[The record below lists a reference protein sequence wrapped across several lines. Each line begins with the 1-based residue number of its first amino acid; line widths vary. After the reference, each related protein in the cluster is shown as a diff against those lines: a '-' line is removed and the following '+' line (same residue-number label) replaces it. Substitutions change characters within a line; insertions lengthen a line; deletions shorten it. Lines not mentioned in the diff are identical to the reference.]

1 MRKESVPSQSLNGQ
15 QTVLGA
21 AIQPTE
27 EEIRKRRMRFAAPS
41 TPSPLPTHHKPSEPI
56 VGRCTKLE
64 KAYFRLTTEP
74 NENEIRPEEVL
85 KRALER
91 LKGIWKETR
100 DAEYVLDQLKA
111 IRQDLVVQGIANAFA
126 VQVYEYNVKI
136 ALKAHNLN
144 EFNQCQ
150 SMLSSLYTTVDSRKK
165 VQFLAYHILYD
176 LITNQTLDMHRHI
189 QRAQQHLSDPCI
201 HHALLVVEALRT
213 SNYPY
218 FMVLYE
224 AAPKKTKDLM
234 WFLFPVIHKRLL
246 KLYLSATLPSIPVSC
261 LAGLLHVTDEELK
274 RMLLEHGIV
283 YEDSVEIAKNRLAI
297 MKLPY

>member
-1 MRKESVPSQSLNGQ
+1 M
-15 QTVLGA
+15 LGA

-100 DAEYVLDQLKA
+100 DAECAPVVVVMCRYVLDQLKA
-111 IRQDLVVQGIANAFA
+111 IRQDLVVQGIANAFT
-126 VQVYEYNVKI
+126 VQVYEYNAKI

-144 EFNQCQ
+144 EFNQVRDAC
-150 SMLSSLYTTVDSRKK
+150 
-165 VQFLAYHILYD
+165 
-176 LITNQTLDMHRHI
+176 
-189 QRAQQHLSDPCI
+189 
-201 HHALLVVEALRT
+201 
-213 SNYPY
+213 
-218 FMVLYE
+218 
-224 AAPKKTKDLM
+224 
-234 WFLFPVIHKRLL
+234 L
-246 KLYLSATLPSIPVSC
+246 K
-261 LAGLLHVTDEELK
+261 
-274 RMLLEHGIV
+274 
-283 YEDSVEIAKNRLAI
+283 
-297 MKLPY
+297 